1 MTHFRVHLSVSWSCK
16 STWSFFHVWRVLV
29 LLHLCRPSR
38 SCCSFAYGMK
48 PPILIRIMLGALWL
62 NIVVDV
68 NKSLASSSKSHFFLG
83 VVLSRRNFF
92 SCVCALIRVERY
104 GGGQQQEPANH
115 RNPRIV
121 VQADLWNIGII
132 INLLEKRRR
141 STRWEIHRLL
151 SLPNAF

>member
-1 MTHFRVHLSVSWSCK
+1 MTRPCPITSLSPFTQLLFICIRNETADFDPYYAGRVMTQK
-16 STWSFFHVWRVLV
+16 
-29 LLHLCRPSR
+29 
-38 SCCSFAYGMK
+38 
-48 PPILIRIMLGALWL
+48 
-62 NIVVDV
+62 VVDV

-132 INLLEKRRR
+132 INLLENRRR
-141 STRWEIHRLL
+141 STR
-151 SLPNAF
+151 